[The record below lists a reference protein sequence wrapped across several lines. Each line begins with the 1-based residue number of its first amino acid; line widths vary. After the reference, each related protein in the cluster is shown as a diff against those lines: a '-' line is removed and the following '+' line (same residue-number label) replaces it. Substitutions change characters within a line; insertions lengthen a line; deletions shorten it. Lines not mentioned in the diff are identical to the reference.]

1 MDELERGGPFQQ
13 RDTEPSPSSDAEKSF
28 AGEEPPARPEGDAVD
43 PGSQVMGRLP
53 RTRPQRR
60 SDRRPAS
67 PVKSNA
73 GADNPEADAAKSN
86 ADAAKSGA
94 GAAKSGA
101 GAAKAGAAPA
111 KKPATRSRP
120 RTPANARSGSANART
135 RGAGGH
141 AARPRSAESATRTA
155 ARKRAPG
162 IPHLAAGAAV
172 GAAKIPLKVTASIT
186 REATKLIGRGLR
198 LR

>member
-1 MDELERGGPFQQ
+1 VDELERRGPFQQ
-13 RDTEPSPSSDAEKSF
+13 RDTEPSPSSDIEKSF
-28 AGEEPPARPEGDAVD
+28 ASEEPPPRPEGDAVD

-67 PVKSNA
+67 TVKSNA
-73 GADNPEADAAKSN
+73 APPKATASTP
-86 ADAAKSGA
+86 
-94 GAAKSGA
+94 
-101 GAAKAGAAPA
+101 KAGATPK

-120 RTPANARSGSANART
+120 RTSSGAQSGSTNART
-135 RGAGGH
+135 RATGGH
-141 AARPRSAESATRTA
+141 AARRRPAETATRAA

-162 IPHLAAGAAV
+162 IPQLAAGAAV
-172 GAAKIPLKVTASIT
+172 SAAKLPLKVTASVT
-186 REATKLIGRGLR
+186 RQATKLFGRGLR

>member
-1 MDELERGGPFQQ
+1 VDELERGGPFQQ

-67 PVKSNA
+67 TVKSNA
-73 GADNPEADAAKSN
+73 GSPKAA
-86 ADAAKSGA
+86 ATTP
-94 GAAKSGA
+94 
-101 GAAKAGAAPA
+101 KAGTTPK
-111 KKPATRSRP
+111 KKPATPSRP
-120 RTPANARSGSANART
+120 RTSAAARSGSTNART
-135 RGAGGH
+135 RAAGGH
-141 AARPRSAESATRTA
+141 GARPPAETATRAA

-162 IPHLAAGAAV
+162 IPQLAAGAAV
-172 GAAKIPLKVTASIT
+172 SAAKLPLKVTASVT
-186 REATKLIGRGLR
+186 RQATKLFGRGLR

>member
-1 MDELERGGPFQQ
+1 VNELERGGPFKQ

-28 AGEEPPARPEGDAVD
+28 AGEEPPPRPEGDAVD

-67 PVKSNA
+67 AV
-73 GADNPEADAAKSN
+73 KSN
-86 ADAAKSGA
+86 ADAAN
-94 GAAKSGA
+94 
-101 GAAKAGAAPA
+101 AKAGTTDANAGTAKANAEAPKA
-111 KKPATRSRP
+111 GATPRKKPVTRRRP
-120 RTPANARSGSANART
+120 RTSSDARSGSANART
-135 RGAGGH
+135 RTAGGQS
-141 AARPRSAESATRTA
+141 ARRRPAETATRAA

-162 IPHLAAGAAV
+162 IPQLAAGAAV
-172 GAAKIPLKVTASIT
+172 GAAKLPFRVTASVT
-186 REATKLIGRGLR
+186 RQATKLLGRGLR